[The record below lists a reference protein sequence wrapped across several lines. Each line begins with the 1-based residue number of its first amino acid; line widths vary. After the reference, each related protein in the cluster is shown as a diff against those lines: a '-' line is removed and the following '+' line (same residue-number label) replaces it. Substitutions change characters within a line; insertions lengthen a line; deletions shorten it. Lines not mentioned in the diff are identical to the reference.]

1 METKLF
7 EKDVIRKTFKEAK
20 RMRVPLGVSNR
31 HIHLSKE
38 HLDQL
43 FGADY
48 ELMVLKDLSQPGQF
62 AARETVEIIGP
73 RGSIERV
80 RILGPC
86 RKQTQ
91 LEISKTDGFALGLQA
106 PVRDSGELDRTPG
119 IRIKGPAG
127 EVKTDSGVIIAARHI
142 HFHTTDADKY
152 GIRDKD
158 VLKVKV
164 DGERGLIFENVV
176 ARVHHAY
183 ALEMHIDTDEANAA
197 GLKNKDTIEVLDVK
211 RRQFV
216 HL

>member
-7 EKDVIRKTFKEAK
+7 EKDVIRKTFKEAN

-38 HLDQL
+38 HLGQL
-43 FGADY
+43 FGTDY

-164 DGERGLIFENVV
+164 VGERGLIFENVV